1 MPHMTLDEVCE
12 SIEENIMDGA
22 MALQEKIKTSGNVY
36 YIRLTKYRQDDVST
50 LKLMRDRRWT
60 ELEDVFKNT
69 TELDFDTKLPPKG
82 HADYHAKVLSV
93 TTPVCT
99 LAPALMEA
107 RLGEKEHRLTVQ
119 LSNPYESEDL
129 GDDVCLRPQKHMYA
143 WAEAPERE
151 ERLRREPQ
159 GIVDTILEMRT

>member
-36 YIRLTKYRQDDVST
+36 YIRLTKYGQDDTST
-50 LKLMRDRRWT
+50 LKLVRDRRWT

-69 TELDFDTKLPPKG
+69 TELDFDAKLPPKDR
-82 HADYHAKVLSV
+82 ADYHAKVLSV
-93 TTPVCT
+93 ITPVCT

-143 WAEAPERE
+143 WAEAAERE

-159 GIVDTILEMRT
+159 GIVDAIREMRP